1 MYGVLEA
8 LTPDDVEAIAAYA
21 VIDMLEAGI
30 TAVAAFHCLRHDR
43 RGEPFGDL
51 AEMSSRI
58 AAATVSHGN
67 RVQDRT
73 VGPVMRPQGGWKQSW
88 HPQARHRSGRY
99 KRRIPA
105 TILLSLKCSS
115 GGSERIGN
123 CDPTGNRHASSS
135 E

>member
-1 MYGVLEA
+1 
-8 LTPDDVEAIAAYA
+8 
-21 VIDMLEAGI
+21 MLEAGI
-30 TAVAAFHCLRHDR
+30 TTVAAFHCLRHDR

-73 VGPVMRPQGGWKQSW
+73 VGPVMMPQGGWKQSW

-115 GGSERIGN
+115 GGSEWIGN
-123 CDPTGNRHASSS
+123 CDPTGNRHASSN